1 MTPKRHGVHVLLVLD
16 ADERQIARQGNHIIT
31 NKRVI
36 DLDVFLRRSG
46 GLSEETIARL
56 EAEAR
61 ALIQAHQRNQPSH
74 GDAT

>member
-46 GLSEETIARL
+46 GLSEEAVARL

-61 ALIQAHQRNQPSH
+61 ALIQAHQRKQPSH